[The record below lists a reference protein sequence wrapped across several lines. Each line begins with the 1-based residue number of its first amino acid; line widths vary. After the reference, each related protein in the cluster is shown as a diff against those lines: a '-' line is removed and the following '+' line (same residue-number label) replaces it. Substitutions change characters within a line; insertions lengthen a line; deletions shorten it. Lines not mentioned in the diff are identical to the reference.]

1 MSEFHFLQPL
11 DVLYLR
17 GNRLFG
23 DSSATGEAIMPPWP
37 SMAAG
42 AIRSQ
47 LLASHSVD
55 SGQFAQGNA
64 ALSGTLAQSLGTPD
78 QPGDFRISH
87 FLLAKSQACV
97 GATPTSGPAEQVE
110 VYLPLPADVVVLAE
124 NGSKQAHYLQPHYLP
139 AAIQTSDLCPQIP
152 VLRTAKQAKPEG
164 GLWLNSAGIQA
175 WLNGQAIDA
184 SHLVESKSLWKI
196 DSRLGIAL
204 DAQGRTTEEGQLYTV
219 ETVALGEPIK
229 SGSAPQFNV
238 GFLTGI
244 AGADNLLP
252 ADGVLRLGG
261 DGRGAQ
267 HTRIEWQPP
276 HPDWAAIAQSKR
288 FRLLL
293 TTPGLFEQGWLLPGM
308 TAQNGGYLW
317 KTNDFSA
324 HLVTASTARAET
336 ISGWDIASNQPKPA
350 LKAVSSGSVYWFDQF
365 EGEVS
370 ALQKLLEHSLFHIDA
385 YPDRKRCAEGFN
397 NIMIAAWPR

>member
-47 LLASHSVD
+47 ILASLDVD
-55 SGQFAQGNA
+55 SGQFAQGK
-64 ALSGTLAQSLGTPD
+64 ALITGALAQSLGTPD
-78 QPGDFRISH
+78 QPGDFRVSH
-87 FLLAKSQACV
+87 FLLAKYQASL
-97 GATPTSGPAEQVE
+97 GATPTSRPTEQVE
-110 VYLPLPADVVVLAE
+110 VYLPLPADVVVLAD
-124 NGSKQAHYLQPHYLP
+124 NSNKQPHYLQPHPLP
-139 AAIQTSDLCPQIP
+139 AAIQTSAHCPQIP
-152 VLRTAKQAKPEG
+152 VLRTAKQAKPEA

-175 WLNGQAIDA
+175 WLNSQAIDA

-204 DAQGRTTEEGQLYTV
+204 DAQGRTTDDGQLYTV
-219 ETVALGEPIK
+219 ETVALAEDI
-229 SGSAPQFNV
+229 

-244 AGADNLLP
+244 AGAENLLP
-252 ADGVLRLGG
+252 ANGVLRLGG

-267 HTRIEWQPP
+267 HSQIVWQPP
-276 HPDWAAIAQSKR
+276 QPDWELIAQTKR

-308 TAQNGGYLW
+308 TAENGGYLW
-317 KTNDFSA
+317 KTPDISA

-350 LKAVSSGSVYWFDQF
+350 LKAVSSGSVYWFNQF
-365 EGEVS
+365 EGDIS
-370 ALQKLLEHSLFHIDA
+370 ALQKLVEHSLFHIDA
-385 YPDRKRCAEGFN
+385 YPDQKRCAEGFN
-397 NIMIAAWPR
+397 NIMIAAWPL